1 MRGPLLQ
8 SLMLAL
14 LLIPIMA
21 ARDARP
27 RRGLK
32 KALVWFV
39 GFVSCTHW
47 RCASCIHGCPD
58 PRACHLVDCLA
69 ETARNA
75 RSVGTDHDRVVV
87 ARNRNDLD
95 AAQDGLVP

>member
-1 MRGPLLQ
+1 MRSLLLQ

-32 KALVWFV
+32 KALVWFA
-39 GFVSCTHW
+39 GFS
-47 RCASCIHGCPD
+47 
-58 PRACHLVDCLA
+58 LVYA
-69 ETARNA
+69 
-75 RSVGTDHDRVVV
+75 V
-87 ARNRNDLD
+87 ALRFLYSRLS
-95 AAQDGLVP
+95 